1 VFVADLDSG
10 TLMQVSR
17 DVDQAWVRSWSPNGA
32 RLAFAGARDGHWNVW
47 SVGRDGAGL
56 LQMTDY
62 GDEHHYV
69 RNPEWSPTGDRLVYE
84 FASFAGNVWTIKIR

>member
-1 VFVADLDSG
+1 MVLDGALWSLKPADHKPVQRQGMAELDK
-10 TLMQVSR
+10 T
-17 DVDQAWVRSWSPNGA
+17 